1 MNATAATQKLQTLR
15 ALMSGHTDRHEERRI
30 LDLLSGATAAEL
42 NHLLLNV
49 DLNALLED
57 VDDRLGGPDHHTALV
72 ELLCTK
78 RAHELGLPVRAALV
92 TALQRGHTSHLEEQG
107 VRALFLGLHGR
118 ELTGF
123 KNLLDGRGSSHDLHQ
138 LLFEDIDEARTRE
151 DILAHIQREA
161 EAAPSGENKV
171 LSDIDDTFLANWKDT
186 RYPPRTVYPGV
197 LQFYRELDR
206 GPGLIPGR
214 EGDLTFVS
222 ARPMD
227 PIGFIEDRTLE
238 TLRAHGV
245 DTAVMLSGAFTHLLG
260 NARIAEKK
268 LENFREYVRLYP
280 EYGFVFT
287 GDSGQG
293 DVAFGE
299 QMLANW
305 PEAVHAV
312 FIHDV
317 VATPE
322 PERQA
327 WRSKRIYFFDTY
339 VGAALEAYAVGV
351 ISRDGVARVARAAR
365 EELRAVPFTSQSQRA
380 LRESDLASDCQRA
393 DALTGAGGAAGP

>member
-1 MNATAATQKLQTLR
+1 MT
-15 ALMSGHTDRHEERRI
+15 GHTDRSEERLI
-30 LDLLSGATAAEL
+30 LELLEGSTAAEL

-49 DLNALLED
+49 DLDALLAD
-57 VDDRLGGPDHHTALV
+57 VDDRAVGPDHLTALL
-72 ELLCTK
+72 ELLCEK
-78 RAHELGLPVRAALV
+78 RARELGLPLRAALV
-92 TALQRGHTSHLEEQG
+92 SALQKGSTHALAERM

-118 ELTGF
+118 ELTEF
-123 KNLLDGRGSSHDLHQ
+123 KNLLDGRGNSHDLQQ
-138 LLFEDIDEARTRE
+138 LLFHDIDDAPIRQE
-151 DILAHIQREA
+151 ILTHIRREA

-186 RYPPRTVYPGV
+186 RYPPKTVYPGV

-222 ARPMD
+222 ARPQD
-227 PIGFIEDRTLE
+227 PLGLIEDRTLA
-238 TLRAHGV
+238 TLRTHGV
-245 DTAVMLSGAFTHLLG
+245 SSAVMLSGAFTHLLG
-260 NARIAEKK
+260 NARIAAMK
-268 LENFREYVRLYP
+268 LENFSRYVQLYP

-299 QMLANW
+299 RMLATW
-305 PEAVHAV
+305 PDAVRAV

-322 PERQA
+322 PVRQT
-327 WRSKRIYFFDTY
+327 WRDKRIFFFDTY
-339 VGAALEAYAVGV
+339 VGAALEAFAVGV
-351 ISRDGVARVARAAR
+351 ISREGVARVALAAR
-365 EELRAVPFTSQSQRA
+365 EDMARVPFVSEAQREA
-380 LRESDLASDCQRA
+380 RMAELERDSRRVE
-393 DALTGAGGAAGP
+393 

>member
-1 MNATAATQKLQTLR
+1 
-15 ALMSGHTDRHEERRI
+15 
-30 LDLLSGATAAEL
+30 
-42 NHLLLNV
+42 
-49 DLNALLED
+49 
-57 VDDRLGGPDHHTALV
+57 
-72 ELLCTK
+72 
-78 RAHELGLPVRAALV
+78 
-92 TALQRGHTSHLEEQG
+92 
-107 VRALFLGLHGR
+107 
-118 ELTGF
+118 
-123 KNLLDGRGSSHDLHQ
+123 
-138 LLFEDIDEARTRE
+138 
-151 DILAHIQREA
+151 
-161 EAAPSGENKV
+161 
-171 LSDIDDTFLANWKDT
+171 
-186 RYPPRTVYPGV
+186 
-197 LQFYRELDR
+197 
-206 GPGLIPGR
+206 
-214 EGDLTFVS
+214 
-222 ARPMD
+222 
-227 PIGFIEDRTLE
+227 
-238 TLRAHGV
+238 V

-299 QMLANW
+299 QMLASW

-327 WRSKRIYFFDTY
+327 WRRKRIYFFDTY

-365 EELRAVPFTSQSQRA
+365 EELRAVPFTSESQRA
-380 LRESDLASDCQRA
+380 QRESDLASDCQRA
-393 DALTGAGGAAGP
+393 DALTGAGAAAGP